1 MAKAKKRPVAEIA
14 AEMGMG
20 MVTPHIVCR
29 DCAKAIEFYKR
40 AFGAEEL
47 MRLPGPDGRL
57 MHASIRVNGS
67 MVMMNDEY
75 PEMGGHSP
83 LALGG
88 SPVTLHLMV
97 DDADAVAAKAVKA
110 GAEVVVPVADQFWG
124 DRYGVVKDPFGHIWS
139 IATPVWPPKTPEE
152 MQAAQAAAMQQ
163 MSGS

>member
-29 DCAKAIEFYKR
+29 DCAKAIEFYKA

-83 LALGG
+83 
-88 SPVTLHLMV
+88 
-97 DDADAVAAKAVKA
+97 A
-110 GAEVVVPVADQFWG
+110 GAG
-124 DRYGVVKDPFGHIWS
+124 R
-139 IATPVWPPKTPEE
+139 IARD
-152 MQAAQAAAMQQ
+152 AAPD
-163 MSGS
+163 GG

>member
-1 MAKAKKRPVAEIA
+1 MAEAKKKPVAEIA

-29 DCAKAIEFYKR
+29 DCAGAIEFYKA

-47 MRLPGPDGRL
+47 MRLPGRDGRL

-83 LALGG
+83 LVLGG

-97 DDADAVAAKAVKA
+97 DDADAVVAQAAAA
-110 GAEVVVPVADQFWG
+110 GAEVVMPVADQFWG
-124 DRYGVVKDPFGHIWS
+124 DRYGLVKDPFGHMWS
-139 IATPVWPPKTPEE
+139 IATPIWPPKTPEE
-152 MQAAQAAAMQQ
+152 MEAAREAAMQQ